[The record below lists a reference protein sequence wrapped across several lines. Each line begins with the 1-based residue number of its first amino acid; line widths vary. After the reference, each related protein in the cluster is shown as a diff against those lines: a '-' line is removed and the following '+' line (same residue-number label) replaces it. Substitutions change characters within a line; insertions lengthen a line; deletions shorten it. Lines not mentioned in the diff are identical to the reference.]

1 MLDRTLVRSVV
12 GAADAIVHAVA
23 QTAVTTSVVDQ
34 VTDFETNVIGAFEV
48 LEAAR
53 ATGRPI
59 PLVFYIDDLVK
70 AIQTFFT
77 KATSLSAGVVCNV
90 GGGRGFTLSPLELLD
105 LLERKTGRG
114 AEISFAPSRPSDQR
128 VYVSD
133 IRRIGSLL
141 GWTPETPPT
150 AGVQAMIRCVSE
162 HLELFSSE
170 RRT

>member
-77 KATSLSAGVVCNV
+77 KAMSLSAGVVCNV
-90 GGGRGFTLSPLELLD
+90 GGGRGFTLSLLELLD
-105 LLERKTGRG
+105 LLQRKTGRG
-114 AEISFAPSRPSDQR
+114 AEISFAPSRPSDQPSTSP
-128 VYVSD
+128 V
-133 IRRIGSLL
+133 GSLL

>member
-1 MLDRTLVRSVV
+1 MRSVV

-77 KATSLSAGVVCNV
+77 KAMSLSAGVVCNV

-105 LLERKTGRG
+105 LLQRKTGRG
-114 AEISFAPSRPSDQR
+114 AEISFAPSRPSDQPSTSP
-128 VYVSD
+128 V
-133 IRRIGSLL
+133 GSLL

>member
-1 MLDRTLVRSVV
+1 MRSVV

-114 AEISFAPSRPSDQR
+114 AEISFAPSRPSDQPSTSP
-128 VYVSD
+128 V
-133 IRRIGSLL
+133 GSLL

>member
-1 MLDRTLVRSVV
+1 VRSVV

-114 AEISFAPSRPSDQR
+114 AEISFAPSRPSDQPSTSP
-128 VYVSD
+128 V
-133 IRRIGSLL
+133 GSLL